1 MTTSTGKQVRIVAER
16 SSGPSL
22 VQRMRR
28 SRFLMAVLSPLLILL
43 VWEVLVRLHILD
55 ARFFPTPSSII
66 EELFVLLQGRAIY
79 VNIGWTL
86 QRVVIGFV
94 LGAVPGIVLGVLLGL
109 SPTLRDFLQPAISAL
124 YPVPKIALFP
134 LIMIIFGVGEASKW
148 VIVAVAVFFQVFYS
162 TLAGV
167 VNIDR
172 IYLDV
177 TSNFKASRWQTWK
190 TIAFPGALP
199 FIFTGCQLGFGM
211 AGAAY
216 DPYKIEP
223 GGFPAGLRVSGP
235 HPAPA
240 ERRPAM
246 EARRIGLGGR
256 PGKISAC
263 SCIVLM
269 ANLIYE
275 LLRTRGRAP

>member
-211 AGAAY
+211 AL
-216 DPYKIEP
+216 II
-223 GGFPAGLRVSGP
+223 VII
-235 HPAPA
+235 A
-240 ERRPAM
+240 ENFGT
-246 EARRIGLGGR
+246 EVGLGYQIWQSWQVFEVRDMFVYLLVVSLLGYVSQVLILR
-256 PGKISAC
+256 LQSA
-263 SCIVLM
+263 VLPWK
-269 ANLIYE
+269 
-275 LLRTRGRAP
+275 RGGSD